1 MYFVEPTG
9 QPRRRQGGKVKSE
22 RKTKDEPQAGRRR
35 LDRVVQPPHVPYMK
49 RLNALQKKLLLQGMQ
64 ALKDRFNARYA
75 VKPSMGQFWI
85 VDKASDS
92 RILAMSP
99 NETDA
104 NNIAEALSIW
114 VQLP

>member
-1 MYFVEPTG
+1 MKRAV
-9 QPRRRQGGKVKSE
+9 GKAKEQVVGRS
-22 RKTKDEPQAGRRR
+22 KDA
-35 LDRVVQPPHVPYMK
+35 VVQPPYVPYMK
-49 RLNALQKKLLLQGMQ
+49 RLNALKKKLLRKGMRT
-64 ALKDRFNARYA
+64 LKDRFNARYA